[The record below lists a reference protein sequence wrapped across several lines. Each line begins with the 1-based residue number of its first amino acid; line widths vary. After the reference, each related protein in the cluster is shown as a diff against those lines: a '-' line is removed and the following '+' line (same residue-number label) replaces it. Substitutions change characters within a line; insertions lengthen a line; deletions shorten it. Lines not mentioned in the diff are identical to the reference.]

1 MTIAYIGLGNMG
13 GPMCRNIIKGGH
25 DVVVFDLNPAAI
37 QACVEAG
44 AKAGGSLAETIAGAD
59 VIMTSLP
66 MPADVEAVAL
76 GAGGILEH
84 ARDGAIYVDLSTN
97 SPTVV
102 KRIAE
107 QLAERGIRML
117 DAPVSGGV
125 AGAKAATIAI
135 MVGGDR
141 HAFQSCLPVFESF
154 GKTIVH
160 TGALGTGSVAK
171 LVNNMLAFCNMTAA
185 AEAMMLGA
193 AAGIDHD
200 TLVEVV
206 NNSSGAS
213 FAFRTMNH
221 KVKTGD
227 WSPNFAVNLANK
239 DMRLAL
245 ELAEQLDV
253 PMSIAPQVK
262 AVFHA
267 ARSLGWGDNDVTAL
281 MRVYETLMRRSV
293 RDGAG

>member
-1 MTIAYIGLGNMG
+1 MVIGYIGLGNMG
-13 GPMCRNIIKGGH
+13 GPMCRNIIKGGN
-25 DVVVFDLNPAAI
+25 DVVVFDLNPAAV
-37 QACVEAG
+37 QACVEVG
-44 AKAGGSLAETIAGAD
+44 GKAGGSLAETIAQAD
-59 VIMTSLP
+59 VIVTSLP
-66 MPADVEAVAL
+66 MPTDVEAVAL
-76 GAGGILEH
+76 GPGGILEN
-84 ARDGAIYVDLSTN
+84 AKEGAIYVDLSTN

-102 KRIAE
+102 KKIAAALE
-107 QLAERGIRML
+107 EKGVTML

-125 AGAKAATIAI
+125 AGAEKGTIAI
-135 MVGGDR
+135 MIGGDR
-141 HAFQSCLPVFESF
+141 NAFQSCLPVFESF

-160 TGALGTGSVAK
+160 TGALGSGSVAK

-200 TLVEVV
+200 TLVEII

-213 FAFRTMNH
+213 FAFRTVNH
-221 KVKTGD
+221 KVKKGD

-262 AVFHA
+262 NVFHS
-267 ARSLGWGDNDVTAL
+267 ARSMGWGDNDVTAL
-281 MRVYETLMRRSV
+281 MRVYETIMGRSV
-293 RDGAG
+293 RD

>member
-1 MTIAYIGLGNMG
+1 MIIGYIGLGNMG

-25 DVVVFDLNPAAI
+25 EVVVFDLNPAAV
-37 QACVEAG
+37 QACVEVG
-44 AKAGGSLAETIAGAD
+44 GKAGGSLAETVAGAD
-59 VIMTSLP
+59 VIVTSLP
-66 MPADVEAVAL
+66 MPTDVEAVAL
-76 GAGGILEH
+76 GPGGILEN
-84 ARDGAIYVDLSTN
+84 AKEGAIYVDLSTN

-102 KRIAE
+102 KRIAAALE
-107 QLAERGIRML
+107 EKGIRML

-125 AGAKAATIAI
+125 AGAEKGTIAI
-135 MVGGDR
+135 MIGGDR
-141 HAFQSCLPVFESF
+141 NAFQSCLPMFESF

-160 TGALGTGSVAK
+160 TGALGSGSVAK

-193 AAGIDHD
+193 AGGIDHD
-200 TLVEVV
+200 TLVEVI

-213 FAFRTMNH
+213 FAFRTVNH
-221 KVKTGD
+221 KVKKGD
-227 WSPNFAVNLANK
+227 WSPNFALNLANK

-262 AVFHA
+262 TLFHA
-267 ARSLGWGDNDVTAL
+267 ARSMGWGDSDVTAL
-281 MRVYETLMRRSV
+281 MRVYETTMGRSV
-293 RDGAG
+293 RD

>member
-1 MTIAYIGLGNMG
+1 MIIGYIGLGNMG
-13 GPMCRNIIKGGH
+13 GPMCRNIIKGGNE
-25 DVVVFDLNPAAI
+25 VVVYDLNPAAV
-37 QACVEAG
+37 QACVEVGGKAG
-44 AKAGGSLAETIAGAD
+44 ASLAETIAQAD

-76 GAGGILEH
+76 GPGGILEN
-84 ARDGAIYVDLSTN
+84 AKEGAIYIDLSTN
-97 SPTVV
+97 SPVVV
-102 KRIAE
+102 KKIAAA
-107 QLAERGIRML
+107 LAEKGVTML

-125 AGAKAATIAI
+125 AGAEKATIAI
-135 MVGGDR
+135 MIGGDR

-160 TGALGTGSVAK
+160 TGELGTGSVAK

-221 KVKTGD
+221 KVKKGD
-227 WSPNFAVNLANK
+227 WSPNFAINLANK

-262 AVFHA
+262 TVFHA
-267 ARSLGWGDNDVTAL
+267 ARSQGWGDDDVTAL
-281 MRVYETLMRRSV
+281 MRVYETTMGRSV
-293 RDGAG
+293 RD